1 MLENE
6 AWYDLE
12 DRKAAKISILSS
24 NDFNK
29 YEYLTGEDL
38 GLNPSSVEQAR
49 FQYSPLSKFL
59 NKGLKEKERK
69 ERPMKILKNIEG
81 KSEKHFKAIEHQKEV
96 QIRLLVGIKSS
107 HLS

>member
-1 MLENE
+1 M
-6 AWYDLE
+6 
-12 DRKAAKISILSS
+12 SS

-59 NKGLKEKERK
+59 NKGLKEKEKK

-81 KSEKHFKAIEHQKEV
+81 KAIEHQKEV

>member
-1 MLENE
+1 M
-6 AWYDLE
+6 
-12 DRKAAKISILSS
+12 SS

-38 GLNPSSVEQAR
+38 CLNPSSVEQAR

-59 NKGLKEKERK
+59 NKGLKEKEKK

-81 KSEKHFKAIEHQKEV
+81 KSEKHLKAIENQNEV

>member
-1 MLENE
+1 M
-6 AWYDLE
+6 
-12 DRKAAKISILSS
+12 SS

-49 FQYSPLSKFL
+49 FQYSLLSKFL
-59 NKGLKEKERK
+59 NKGLKEKEKK

-81 KSEKHFKAIEHQKEV
+81 KAIEHQKEV